1 MAHLLDADQFVVV
14 AGRLQAAKHVRRLT
28 PRTLASSVYRQ
39 SLVMRRAAL
48 PAMSGDHLAGRP
60 LYDGCTREGAARLSN
75 SIAGPIDWA

>member
-1 MAHLLDADQFVVV
+1 
-14 AGRLQAAKHVRRLT
+14 
-28 PRTLASSVYRQ
+28 
-39 SLVMRRAAL
+39 LVMRRAAL